1 MSAPIKSLSV
11 NKVFLVD
18 PTDNK
23 TITEFG
29 YDNLTSICF
38 LEDTKITLSDGTQK
52 PINKLNLKDELL
64 TLCVKD
70 LSEIKN
76 KDLIIKYES
85 DNLIYNFS
93 KSRIKNLWINP
104 TDTYLVINNKLKI
117 TNHHIIHFKRN
128 DKYYF
133 DYSKNLKIGDE
144 LLNSNSKY
152 IKVEKIIEIKDNIN
166 VYNLE
171 LMNDQTF
178 FAEDYLVHHYCKL
191 CSGYSNII

>member
-11 NKVFLVD
+11 NKVFLVN

-29 YDNLTSICF
+29 YNNLSSICF
-38 LEDTKITLSDGTQK
+38 LKDTKITLSDGTQK
-52 PINKLNLKDELL
+52 PINKLTLKDELL
-64 TLCVKD
+64 TLSIEN

-76 KDLIIKYES
+76 KDLIVNYES

-104 TDTYLVINNKLKI
+104 TDTYLVINDKLKI

-128 DKYYF
+128 DKYHF

-144 LLNSNSKY
+144 LMNSNAEY
-152 IKVEKIIEIKDNIN
+152 IKVEKIIEIKDNLN

-171 LMNDQTF
+171 LVNDQTF